1 MPSPL
6 IHRLSQFMVLT
17 NEEKQTLQGAVR
29 KRVTIRKGKD
39 IISEGQRPDEMYL
52 IEEGW
57 ACRYKLLED
66 GEHHI
71 MAYLIPGDLCDLHT
85 TILDQMDHSIR
96 AITPLKAAIY
106 SADEISHLMAHSVR
120 LTRALIWSTMVDEA
134 ILREWL
140 VNAGSRA
147 ADKRLAH
154 LFCELLL
161 RSRAAGLTQDN
172 SFEFPITQ
180 AELGESMGLTEVHI
194 NRVLQRLRGE
204 GLISIEN
211 KRMAILDWVRL
222 KAFAQFNPN
231 YLHCQ
236 IAPCEA

>member
-1 MPSPL
+1 ME
-6 IHRLSQFMVLT
+6 LSD
-17 NEEKQTLQGAVR
+17 EEKKTLENAARQR
-29 KRVTIRKGKD
+29 ITIRRGKD
-39 IISEGQRPDEMYL
+39 IISEGQKPDEVYL

-57 ACRYKLLED
+57 ACRYKLLEN

-96 AITPLKAAIY
+96 AITPLKAAVY
-106 SADEISHLMAHSVR
+106 SANEISNLMEKNVR
-120 LTRALIWSTMVDEA
+120 LARALIWSTMVDEA

-154 LFCELLL
+154 FFCEMLV
-161 RSRAAGLTQDN
+161 RSRAAGLSHDN

-180 AELGESMGLTEVHI
+180 AELGESMGLTDVHI

-204 GLISIEN
+204 GLIATDN
-211 KRMAILDWVRL
+211 KRLAILDWVRL

-236 IAPCEA
+236 IEPCDA